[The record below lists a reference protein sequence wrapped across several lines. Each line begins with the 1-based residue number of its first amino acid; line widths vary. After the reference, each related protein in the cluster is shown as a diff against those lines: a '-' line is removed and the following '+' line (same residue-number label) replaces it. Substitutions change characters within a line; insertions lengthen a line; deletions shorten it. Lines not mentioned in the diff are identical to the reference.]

1 MLQENPENV
10 FSPPTGRA
18 PVSPD
23 AVHSTI
29 SVMLGKGS
37 VTLALSTPNV
47 PHHASV
53 QHSSSSVNSLPFL
66 EVGLQGLLLGTTLY
80 GDGSHVEIKMSL
92 QDIEAFEV
100 TPAPVSVTRSL
111 SVGSLATSVSGRS
124 VSHNILQS
132 MGGGASKLHLGGSSS
147 SATVIPETH
156 CHVTGGAVNV
166 GGTGTET
173 FGAAASDVRFGYKY
187 TKLISRRY
195 DKAGRQRPIAPSSTS
210 SRFGGGHSHGSSTRI
225 SSENLKASQFAEAKT
240 SRYWTVKPPVA
251 VESEGPRPPLLS
263 VDVELTPGN
272 KDREGVLCFS
282 LEELEI
288 LLSPSAQ
295 WVGAITAF
303 FAWPADL
310 EFWSEMEMK
319 ALNQFADFKSRIDA
333 KLEYMMTNHSN
344 FALEA
349 RISAPVVIVSDGG
362 ADMLV
367 IDLGF
372 VQFRTERL
380 AKAEYEKG

>member
-1 MLQENPENV
+1 
-10 FSPPTGRA
+10 
-18 PVSPD
+18 
-23 AVHSTI
+23 
-29 SVMLGKGS
+29 
-37 VTLALSTPNV
+37 
-47 PHHASV
+47 
-53 QHSSSSVNSLPFL
+53 
-66 EVGLQGLLLGTTLY
+66 
-80 GDGSHVEIKMSL
+80 
-92 QDIEAFEV
+92 
-100 TPAPVSVTRSL
+100 
-111 SVGSLATSVSGRS
+111 
-124 VSHNILQS
+124 
-132 MGGGASKLHLGGSSS
+132 MGQR
-147 SATVIPETH
+147 I
-156 CHVTGGAVNV
+156 CH
-166 GGTGTET
+166 
-173 FGAAASDVRFGYKY
+173 YC
-187 TKLISRRY
+187 
-195 DKAGRQRPIAPSSTS
+195 
-210 SRFGGGHSHGSSTRI
+210 I
-225 SSENLKASQFAEAKT
+225 SSENLKANQFSETKT
-240 SRYWTVKPPVA
+240 SSRYFSAKQPPVTA
-251 VESEGPRPPLLS
+251 GTTEAASRPPLLS

-272 KDREGVLCFS
+272 KDREGMLCFS

-372 VQFRTERL
+372 VQFRTEKL
-380 AKAEYEKG
+380 AKAEYEKCNK

>member
-1 MLQENPENV
+1 
-10 FSPPTGRA
+10 
-18 PVSPD
+18 
-23 AVHSTI
+23 
-29 SVMLGKGS
+29 MLGKGS

-47 PHHASV
+47 PHHSSV
-53 QHSSSSVNSLPFL
+53 QHASSSVNSLPFL

-80 GDGSHVEIKMSL
+80 GDGSHIEIKMSL

-111 SVGSLATSVSGRS
+111 SVGSLGTSVSGRS
-124 VSHNILQS
+124 VSHNVLQS
-132 MGGGASKLHLGGSSS
+132 LGGGTSRLYLGGSSS
-147 SATVIPETH
+147 TASVAPETH

-195 DKAGRQRPIAPSSTS
+195 DKAGRQRPITPTPGSTS
-210 SRFGGGHSHGSSTRI
+210 PRFGVGRTHSSSARI
-225 SSENLKASQFAEAKT
+225 SSENLKANQSAEAKT
-240 SRYWTVKPPVA
+240 SRYWTAKPPVT
-251 VESEGPRPPLLS
+251 VETEGPRPPLLS

-319 ALNQFADFKSRIDA
+319 ALNQFVDFKSRIDA

-372 VQFRTERL
+372 VQFRTEKL
-380 AKAEYEKG
+380 AKAEYEKGEGNLNPNSIELSIQP